1 MPFDCGINFRATSGF
16 VTDGAN
22 ETYSIG
28 GVDTSFYPITRAGF
42 TFGWVSSGAGLDQR
56 DRNAG
61 VDRRLAGIVFSSV
74 PGDYFR
80 LDLPSTGNYDIH
92 LALGDDSGGNPVEW
106 KLQDTTTLLATYT
119 GTPGAGNF
127 QDASGATL
135 SAANWPGSEAPL
147 ANQTFATTQ
156 LRLVVNGSGNN
167 VVAHLRVVAVAG
179 SISGDEDEGIRY
191 LPRVY
196 W

>member
-1 MPFDCGINFRATSGF
+1 MPFDAGINFRASSGF
-16 VTDGAN
+16 VTDGTN
-22 ETYSIG
+22 ETYCLG
-28 GVDTSFYPITRAGF
+28 GSDAYPTARGGF
-42 TFGWVSSGAGLDQR
+42 TFGWVTSFTDVR

-61 VDRRLAGIVFSSV
+61 VDRRLAGINFC
-74 PGDYFR
+74 PQIGDYFR

-119 GTPGAGNF
+119 GTPGSGNF

-147 ANQTFATTQ
+147 ANKTFATTQ
-156 LRLVVNGSGNN
+156 VRLVANGTGNN

>member
-1 MPFDCGINFRATSGF
+1 MPFDCGINFRDTSGF
-16 VTDGAN
+16 VTDGTN
-22 ETYSIG
+22 ETYCLG
-28 GVDTSFYPITRAGF
+28 AVDTAYPTTRAGF
-42 TFGWVSSGAGLDQR
+42 TFGWVATSGLDQR
-56 DRNAG
+56 DRNSG
-61 VDRRLAGIVFSSV
+61 VDRRLAGMNFSPT

-80 LDLPSTGNYDIH
+80 LDLPSAGNYDIH

-106 KLQDTTTLLATYT
+106 KLQDTTTLLHTYT
-119 GTPGAGNF
+119 GTPGSGNF

-135 SAANWPGSEAPL
+135 SAANWPGNEAAL

-156 LRLVVNGSGNN
+156 LRLVVNGTGNN
-167 VVAHLRVVAVAG
+167 VVAHLRVVAVTG